1 MSNTNVDYNK
11 RLEAFKEIYPQIL
24 EMSLAEKSPFGEFK
38 KLLEQFGN
46 DNVIRNDQQ
55 FQSLAQALVSVGQ
68 TIVAQSQNTAL
79 QMILGGDENIVN
91 QANINL
97 TNAQIET
104 EKANA
109 NLVKRQTAQI
119 DDELELKEQSVNID
133 KSLSIEKEKLLQ
145 AQTET
150 EKAKPALIARQ
161 TAQIN
166 DNLRIEA
173 AKVTQSVQFGYCTG
187 GLDIPQ
193 EIMKL
198 VKEKI
203 ENIEKSS

>member
-1 MSNTNVDYNK
+1 MSDANVDYNK
-11 RLEAFKEIYPQIL
+11 RLEVFKEIYPQIL

-46 DNVIRNDQQ
+46 DNIIRNDTQ

-79 QMILGGDENIVN
+79 SMILQGDENE
-91 QANINL
+91 L
-97 TNAQIET
+97 NA
-104 EKANA
+104 EKA
-109 NLVKRQTAQI
+109 
-119 DDELELKEQSVNID
+119 
-133 KSLSIEKEKLLQ
+133 LLLR

-161 TAQIN
+161 TSQID

-193 EIMKL
+193 EIMSL

-203 ENIEKSS
+203 ENIEKFS

>member
-46 DNVIRNDQQ
+46 ENVIRNDQQ

-79 QMILGGDENIVN
+79 SMILQGDENE
-91 QANINL
+91 L
-97 TNAQIET
+97 NA
-104 EKANA
+104 EKA
-109 NLVKRQTAQI
+109 L
-119 DDELELKEQSVNID
+119 LLK
-133 KSLSIEKEKLLQ
+133 

-161 TAQIN
+161 TAQID

-193 EIMKL
+193 EIMSL

-203 ENIEKSS
+203 ENIEKS

>member
-46 DNVIRNDQQ
+46 DNIIRNDTQ

-97 TNAQIET
+97 TNAQTET

-119 DDELELKEQSVNID
+119 D
-133 KSLSIEKEKLLQ
+133 
-145 AQTET
+145 
-150 EKAKPALIARQ
+150 
-161 TAQIN
+161 

-203 ENIEKSS
+203 KNIEKSS

>member
-1 MSNTNVDYNK
+1 MSDVNVDYSK

-79 QMILGGDENIVN
+79 SMILQGDENE
-91 QANINL
+91 L
-97 TNAQIET
+97 NA
-104 EKANA
+104 EKA
-109 NLVKRQTAQI
+109 
-119 DDELELKEQSVNID
+119 
-133 KSLSIEKEKLLQ
+133 LLLR

-161 TAQIN
+161 TSQID

-187 GLDIPQ
+187 GLDIPE

-203 ENIEKSS
+203 ENIEKS

>member
-46 DNVIRNDQQ
+46 ENVIRNDQQ

-79 QMILGGDENIVN
+79 SMILQGDENE
-91 QANINL
+91 L
-97 TNAQIET
+97 NA
-104 EKANA
+104 EKA
-109 NLVKRQTAQI
+109 
-119 DDELELKEQSVNID
+119 
-133 KSLSIEKEKLLQ
+133 LLLR

-161 TAQIN
+161 TSQID

>member
-1 MSNTNVDYNK
+1 MSDANVDYNK
-11 RLEAFKEIYPQIL
+11 RLEVFKEIYPQIL

-46 DNVIRNDQQ
+46 DNIIRNDTQ

-79 QMILGGDENIVN
+79 SMILQGDENE
-91 QANINL
+91 L
-97 TNAQIET
+97 NA
-104 EKANA
+104 EKA
-109 NLVKRQTAQI
+109 
-119 DDELELKEQSVNID
+119 
-133 KSLSIEKEKLLQ
+133 LLLR

-161 TAQIN
+161 TSQID

-193 EIMKL
+193 EIMSL

-203 ENIEKSS
+203 ENIEKF

>member
-46 DNVIRNDQQ
+46 DNIIRNDTQ

-79 QMILGGDENIVN
+79 SMILQGDENE
-91 QANINL
+91 L
-97 TNAQIET
+97 NA
-104 EKANA
+104 EKA
-109 NLVKRQTAQI
+109 
-119 DDELELKEQSVNID
+119 
-133 KSLSIEKEKLLQ
+133 LLLR

-150 EKAKPALIARQ
+150 EKAKPSLIARQ
-161 TAQIN
+161 TAQID

>member
-46 DNVIRNDQQ
+46 DNVIRNDTQ

-79 QMILGGDENIVN
+79 SMILQGDENE
-91 QANINL
+91 L
-97 TNAQIET
+97 NA
-104 EKANA
+104 EKA
-109 NLVKRQTAQI
+109 
-119 DDELELKEQSVNID
+119 
-133 KSLSIEKEKLLQ
+133 LLLR

-161 TAQIN
+161 TSQID

>member
-11 RLEAFKEIYPQIL
+11 RLKAFKEIYPQIL

-79 QMILGGDENIVN
+79 SMILQGDENE
-91 QANINL
+91 L
-97 TNAQIET
+97 NA
-104 EKANA
+104 EKA
-109 NLVKRQTAQI
+109 
-119 DDELELKEQSVNID
+119 
-133 KSLSIEKEKLLQ
+133 LLLR

-150 EKAKPALIARQ
+150 EKAKPALIDRQ
-161 TAQIN
+161 TAQID

-203 ENIEKSS
+203 KNIEKSS

>member
-79 QMILGGDENIVN
+79 SMILQGDENELN
-91 QANINL
+91 
-97 TNAQIET
+97 T
-104 EKANA
+104 EKA
-109 NLVKRQTAQI
+109 
-119 DDELELKEQSVNID
+119 
-133 KSLSIEKEKLLQ
+133 LLLR

-161 TAQIN
+161 TSQID

>member
-1 MSNTNVDYNK
+1 MSDANVDYNK
-11 RLEAFKEIYPQIL
+11 RLEVFKEIYPQIL

-46 DNVIRNDQQ
+46 DNIIRNDTQ

-104 EKANA
+104 EKA
-109 NLVKRQTAQI
+109 
-119 DDELELKEQSVNID
+119 
-133 KSLSIEKEKLLQ
+133 
-145 AQTET
+145 
-150 EKAKPALIARQ
+150 KPALIARQ
-161 TAQIN
+161 TAQID

-173 AKVTQSVQFGYCTG
+173 AKVTQSVQFGYCAG

-203 ENIEKSS
+203 KNIEKSS

>member
-11 RLEAFKEIYPQIL
+11 RLKAFKEIYPQIL

-79 QMILGGDENIVN
+79 SMILQGDENE
-91 QANINL
+91 L
-97 TNAQIET
+97 NA
-104 EKANA
+104 EKA
-109 NLVKRQTAQI
+109 
-119 DDELELKEQSVNID
+119 
-133 KSLSIEKEKLLQ
+133 LLLR

-161 TAQIN
+161 TSQID

-193 EIMKL
+193 EIMSL

>member
-1 MSNTNVDYNK
+1 MSDANVDYNK
-11 RLEAFKEIYPQIL
+11 RLEAFREIYPQIL

-46 DNVIRNDQQ
+46 ENVIRNDQQ

-79 QMILGGDENIVN
+79 SMILQGDENE
-91 QANINL
+91 L
-97 TNAQIET
+97 NA
-104 EKANA
+104 EKA
-109 NLVKRQTAQI
+109 L
-119 DDELELKEQSVNID
+119 LLK
-133 KSLSIEKEKLLQ
+133 

-161 TAQIN
+161 TAQID

-193 EIMKL
+193 EIMSL

-203 ENIEKSS
+203 ENIEKS

>member
-97 TNAQIET
+97 TNARIET

-150 EKAKPALIARQ
+150 EKTKPALIARQ
-161 TAQIN
+161 TAQID

>member
-79 QMILGGDENIVN
+79 SMILQGDENE
-91 QANINL
+91 L
-97 TNAQIET
+97 NA
-104 EKANA
+104 EKA
-109 NLVKRQTAQI
+109 
-119 DDELELKEQSVNID
+119 
-133 KSLSIEKEKLLQ
+133 LLLR

-161 TAQIN
+161 TSQID

-173 AKVTQSVQFGYCTG
+173 TKVTQSVQFGYCTG

>member
-11 RLEAFKEIYPQIL
+11 RLKAFKEIYPQIL

-46 DNVIRNDQQ
+46 DNIIRNDTQ

-79 QMILGGDENIVN
+79 SMILQGDENE
-91 QANINL
+91 L
-97 TNAQIET
+97 NA
-104 EKANA
+104 EKA
-109 NLVKRQTAQI
+109 
-119 DDELELKEQSVNID
+119 
-133 KSLSIEKEKLLQ
+133 LLLR

-161 TAQIN
+161 TAQID

-193 EIMKL
+193 EIMSL

-203 ENIEKSS
+203 EN

>member
-1 MSNTNVDYNK
+1 MSDANVDYNK

-79 QMILGGDENIVN
+79 SMILQGDENE
-91 QANINL
+91 L
-97 TNAQIET
+97 NA
-104 EKANA
+104 EKA
-109 NLVKRQTAQI
+109 
-119 DDELELKEQSVNID
+119 
-133 KSLSIEKEKLLQ
+133 LLLR

-150 EKAKPALIARQ
+150 EKAKPSLIARQ
-161 TAQIN
+161 TAQID

>member
-11 RLEAFKEIYPQIL
+11 RLEAFKEIYPKIL

-79 QMILGGDENIVN
+79 SMILQGDENE
-91 QANINL
+91 L
-97 TNAQIET
+97 NA
-104 EKANA
+104 EKA
-109 NLVKRQTAQI
+109 
-119 DDELELKEQSVNID
+119 
-133 KSLSIEKEKLLQ
+133 LLLR

-161 TAQIN
+161 TSQID

-203 ENIEKSS
+203 ENIENIEKSS

>member
-1 MSNTNVDYNK
+1 MSDANVDYNK
-11 RLEAFKEIYPQIL
+11 RLKAFKEIYPQIL

-46 DNVIRNDQQ
+46 ENVIRNDQQ

-79 QMILGGDENIVN
+79 SMILQGDENE
-91 QANINL
+91 L
-97 TNAQIET
+97 NA
-104 EKANA
+104 EKA
-109 NLVKRQTAQI
+109 L
-119 DDELELKEQSVNID
+119 LLK
-133 KSLSIEKEKLLQ
+133 

-161 TAQIN
+161 TAQID

-193 EIMKL
+193 EIMSL

-203 ENIEKSS
+203 ENIEKS

>member
-11 RLEAFKEIYPQIL
+11 RLKAFKEIYPQIL

-79 QMILGGDENIVN
+79 SMILQGDENE
-91 QANINL
+91 L
-97 TNAQIET
+97 NA
-104 EKANA
+104 EKA
-109 NLVKRQTAQI
+109 
-119 DDELELKEQSVNID
+119 
-133 KSLSIEKEKLLQ
+133 LLLR

-161 TAQIN
+161 TSQID

-203 ENIEKSS
+203 ENIEKFS

>member
-1 MSNTNVDYNK
+1 MSNANVDYNK
-11 RLEAFKEIYPQIL
+11 RLEVFKEIYPQIL

-46 DNVIRNDQQ
+46 DNIIRNDTQ

-133 KSLSIEKEKLLQ
+133 KSLSIEKEKLL
-145 AQTET
+145 
-150 EKAKPALIARQ
+150 
-161 TAQIN
+161 
-166 DNLRIEA
+166 
-173 AKVTQSVQFGYCTG
+173 
-187 GLDIPQ
+187 
-193 EIMKL
+193 
-198 VKEKI
+198 
-203 ENIEKSS
+203 

>member
-79 QMILGGDENIVN
+79 SMILQGDENE
-91 QANINL
+91 L
-97 TNAQIET
+97 NAE
-104 EKANA
+104 
-109 NLVKRQTAQI
+109 
-119 DDELELKEQSVNID
+119 
-133 KSLSIEKEKLLQ
+133 KSLLLR

-161 TAQIN
+161 TSQID

-193 EIMKL
+193 EAC
-198 VKEKI
+198 
-203 ENIEKSS
+203 

>member
-1 MSNTNVDYNK
+1 MSDANVDYNK
-11 RLEAFKEIYPQIL
+11 RLEVFKEIYPQIL

-46 DNVIRNDQQ
+46 DNIIRNDTQ

-68 TIVAQSQNTAL
+68 TIVAQSQNTVL
-79 QMILGGDENIVN
+79 RMILGGDENIVN

-161 TAQIN
+161 TAQID

-193 EIMKL
+193 EIMSL

-203 ENIEKSS
+203 ENIEKF

>member
-1 MSNTNVDYNK
+1 MSDANIDYNK
-11 RLEAFKEIYPQIL
+11 RLEVFKEIYPQIL

-46 DNVIRNDQQ
+46 DNIIRNDTQ

-97 TNAQIET
+97 TNAQTET

-150 EKAKPALIARQ
+150 EKAKPVLIARQ
-161 TAQIN
+161 TAQID

-193 EIMKL
+193 EIISL

-203 ENIEKSS
+203 ENIEKS

>member
-79 QMILGGDENIVN
+79 SMILQGDENE
-91 QANINL
+91 L
-97 TNAQIET
+97 NA
-104 EKANA
+104 EKA
-109 NLVKRQTAQI
+109 
-119 DDELELKEQSVNID
+119 
-133 KSLSIEKEKLLQ
+133 LLLR

-150 EKAKPALIARQ
+150 EKAKPALIA
-161 TAQIN
+161 
-166 DNLRIEA
+166 
-173 AKVTQSVQFGYCTG
+173 
-187 GLDIPQ
+187 LD
-193 EIMKL
+193 KL
-198 VKEKI
+198 HR
-203 ENIEKSS
+203 

>member
-11 RLEAFKEIYPQIL
+11 RLEVFKEIYPQIL

-46 DNVIRNDQQ
+46 DNIIRNDTQ

-119 DDELELKEQSVNID
+119 DD
-133 KSLSIEKEKLLQ
+133 
-145 AQTET
+145 
-150 EKAKPALIARQ
+150 
-161 TAQIN
+161 
-166 DNLRIEA
+166 NLRVEA

-193 EIMKL
+193 EIMSL

-203 ENIEKSS
+203 ENIEKF

>member
-1 MSNTNVDYNK
+1 MSDANVDYNK
-11 RLEAFKEIYPQIL
+11 RLEAFREIYPQIL

-46 DNVIRNDQQ
+46 ENVIRNDQQ

-97 TNAQIET
+97 TNAQTET
-104 EKANA
+104 EKAKPVLIA
-109 NLVKRQTAQI
+109 RQTAQI

-150 EKAKPALIARQ
+150 EKAKPVLIARQ
-161 TAQIN
+161 TAQID

-173 AKVTQSVQFGYCTG
+173 AKVAQSVQFGYCTG

-193 EIMKL
+193 EIMSL

-203 ENIEKSS
+203 ENIEKS

>member
-79 QMILGGDENIVN
+79 SMILQGDENE
-91 QANINL
+91 L
-97 TNAQIET
+97 NA
-104 EKANA
+104 EKA
-109 NLVKRQTAQI
+109 
-119 DDELELKEQSVNID
+119 
-133 KSLSIEKEKLLQ
+133 LLLR

-161 TAQIN
+161 TAQID

-198 VKEKI
+198 VKENI

>member
-11 RLEAFKEIYPQIL
+11 RLEVFKEIYPQIL

-46 DNVIRNDQQ
+46 DNIIRNDTQ

-97 TNAQIET
+97 TNAQTET

-145 AQTET
+145 AQTQT

-198 VKEKI
+198 VKQKI

>member
-11 RLEAFKEIYPQIL
+11 RLEVFKEIYPQIL

-79 QMILGGDENIVN
+79 SMILQGDENE
-91 QANINL
+91 L
-97 TNAQIET
+97 NA
-104 EKANA
+104 EKA
-109 NLVKRQTAQI
+109 
-119 DDELELKEQSVNID
+119 
-133 KSLSIEKEKLLQ
+133 LLLR

-161 TAQIN
+161 TAQID

-193 EIMKL
+193 EIMSL

-203 ENIEKSS
+203 ENIEKF

>member
-11 RLEAFKEIYPQIL
+11 RLKAFKEIYPQIL

-79 QMILGGDENIVN
+79 SMILQGDENE
-91 QANINL
+91 L
-97 TNAQIET
+97 NA
-104 EKANA
+104 EKA
-109 NLVKRQTAQI
+109 
-119 DDELELKEQSVNID
+119 
-133 KSLSIEKEKLLQ
+133 LLLR

-161 TAQIN
+161 TAQID

-193 EIMKL
+193 EIMSL

-203 ENIEKSS
+203 KNIEKSS

>member
-1 MSNTNVDYNK
+1 MSDANVDYNK
-11 RLEAFKEIYPQIL
+11 RLEVFKEIYPQIL

-46 DNVIRNDQQ
+46 DNIIRNDTQ

-79 QMILGGDENIVN
+79 SMILGGDENIVN

-161 TAQIN
+161 TAQID

-193 EIMKL
+193 EIMSL

-203 ENIEKSS
+203 ENIEKF

>member
-79 QMILGGDENIVN
+79 SMILQGDENE
-91 QANINL
+91 L
-97 TNAQIET
+97 NA
-104 EKANA
+104 EKA
-109 NLVKRQTAQI
+109 
-119 DDELELKEQSVNID
+119 
-133 KSLSIEKEKLLQ
+133 LLLR

-161 TAQIN
+161 TSQID

-173 AKVTQSVQFGYCTG
+173 VKVTQSVQFGYCTG

-203 ENIEKSS
+203 KNIEKSS

>member
-11 RLEAFKEIYPQIL
+11 RLKAFKEIYPQIL

-79 QMILGGDENIVN
+79 SMILQGDENE
-91 QANINL
+91 L
-97 TNAQIET
+97 NA
-104 EKANA
+104 EKA
-109 NLVKRQTAQI
+109 
-119 DDELELKEQSVNID
+119 
-133 KSLSIEKEKLLQ
+133 LLLR

-161 TAQIN
+161 TAQID

-198 VKEKI
+198 VKKKI
-203 ENIEKSS
+203 KNIEKSS

>member
-11 RLEAFKEIYPQIL
+11 RLEVFKEIYPQIL

-46 DNVIRNDQQ
+46 DNIIRNDTQ

-97 TNAQIET
+97 TNARIET

-150 EKAKPALIARQ
+150 EKAKPALIDRQ
-161 TAQIN
+161 TAQID

>member
-79 QMILGGDENIVN
+79 SMILQGDENE
-91 QANINL
+91 L
-97 TNAQIET
+97 NA
-104 EKANA
+104 EKA
-109 NLVKRQTAQI
+109 
-119 DDELELKEQSVNID
+119 
-133 KSLSIEKEKLLQ
+133 LLLR

-161 TAQIN
+161 TSQID

-193 EIMKL
+193 EIMSL

-203 ENIEKSS
+203 KNIEKSS

>member
-161 TAQIN
+161 TAQID

-203 ENIEKSS
+203 KNIEKSS

>member
-1 MSNTNVDYNK
+1 
-11 RLEAFKEIYPQIL
+11 
-24 EMSLAEKSPFGEFK
+24 
-38 KLLEQFGN
+38 
-46 DNVIRNDQQ
+46 
-55 FQSLAQALVSVGQ
+55 
-68 TIVAQSQNTAL
+68 
-79 QMILGGDENIVN
+79 MILQGDENE
-91 QANINL
+91 L
-97 TNAQIET
+97 NA
-104 EKANA
+104 EKA
-109 NLVKRQTAQI
+109 
-119 DDELELKEQSVNID
+119 
-133 KSLSIEKEKLLQ
+133 LLLR

-161 TAQIN
+161 TSQID

-173 AKVTQSVQFGYCTG
+173 AKVTQSVQFGYYTG

>member
-79 QMILGGDENIVN
+79 SMILQGDENE
-91 QANINL
+91 L
-97 TNAQIET
+97 NA
-104 EKANA
+104 EKA
-109 NLVKRQTAQI
+109 
-119 DDELELKEQSVNID
+119 
-133 KSLSIEKEKLLQ
+133 LLLR

-161 TAQIN
+161 TAQID

-193 EIMKL
+193 EIMSL

-203 ENIEKSS
+203 KNIEKFS

>member
-79 QMILGGDENIVN
+79 SMILQGDENE
-91 QANINL
+91 L
-97 TNAQIET
+97 NA
-104 EKANA
+104 EKA
-109 NLVKRQTAQI
+109 L
-119 DDELELKEQSVNID
+119 LLK
-133 KSLSIEKEKLLQ
+133 

-150 EKAKPALIARQ
+150 EEAKPALIARQ
-161 TAQIN
+161 TSQID